1 MLPLPRYINYALNT
15 PTYRLKVAV
24 LDGMTIGLIAFE
36 LHPVDAYSEFIVAP
50 DCRNIAYG
58 RRMISAALTL
68 PELVTRKVIADCAV
82 DNVASIRCFI
92 GAGFSAAKRTS
103 RASDFVSLFCPARE
117 ITT

>member
-1 MLPLPRYINYALNT
+1 MLPLPWYISYALSA

-36 LHPVDAYSEFIVAP
+36 LHPEDAYFAIIVAP
-50 DCRNIAYG
+50 NCRNIGYG
-58 RRMISAALTL
+58 RRMISTALTL

-103 RASDFVSLFCPARE
+103 SANDFVSLFCPARE